1 MITNLQEFLY
11 YLDADTTWDAGLIMY
26 HEYECGPW
34 LAFVEIGGDA
44 LHSDSEG
51 ARSLTACDGVQVG
64 SIVEGSDAEVTRA
77 PLWFPFTPELFEA
90 YVKDINDEAC
100 QLWDEANEL
109 TEESTPSIRK
119 ELNKYALTYLLSN
132 LGAPGVMKD
141 LKGYAPNS
149 TREGIESE
157 LWGMINEIN

>member
-1 MITNLQEFLY
+1 MIRNLKEFLA
-11 YLDADTTWDAGLIMY
+11 YLDADTPWDAGLILY
-26 HEYECGPW
+26 DKYECGPW
-34 LAFVEIGGDA
+34 LTFVGGSVPFDYKWA
-44 LHSDSEG
+44 S
-51 ARSLTACDGVQVG
+51 SLTECDGVQVG

-77 PLWFPFTPELFEA
+77 PLWFPFSRQLFEA
-90 YVKDINDEAC
+90 YVQDINDEAC

-149 TREGIESE
+149 TRKGIESE

>member
-1 MITNLQEFLY
+1 MITNLQEFLS
-11 YLDADTTWDAGLIMY
+11 YLNADTTWDAGDILY
-26 HEYECGPW
+26 DAYECGPW

-44 LHSDSEG
+44 LHSDSKG

-77 PLWFPFTPELFEA
+77 PLWFPFSRQLFEA
-90 YVKDINDEAC
+90 YVQDINDEAC

-157 LWGMINEIN
+157 LWGMINEA